1 MTFVLIRE
9 DRHGFCCSF
18 DHPSFLVSVR
28 CSGLSGAPGRRGSP
42 GRRDQELTVLRITSR
57 FALSLLIAAVHL
69 AGASSA
75 PGGSRSPSGSAY
87 RCCCIGECH
96 CTGDCC
102 NHAPGVSGANKR
114 VAVHLRTATPSVHGS
129 KRCGVWQCTL
139 QRAPEKSKAKLV
151 GSPNE
156 FPVLPDPCRAPS
168 PSVEAVTSSERLF
181 QPSSPRA
188 PPENATQA

>member
-1 MTFVLIRE
+1 MNIL
-9 DRHGFCCSF
+9 
-18 DHPSFLVSVR
+18 PSSCRF
-28 CSGLSGAPGRRGSP
+28 GAPGYPEHRVAEGD
-42 GRRDQELTVLRITSR
+42 RDAKIGKQTVLRIVSR

-139 QRAPEKSKAKLV
+139 QRAPEKSKAKLT
-151 GSPNE
+151 GSPNQ
-156 FPVLPDPCRAPS
+156 FLAPRDPCWAPP
-168 PSVEAVTSSERLF
+168 PSVAAVTSSDRLDHHA
-181 QPSSPRA
+181 SPRA
-188 PPENATQA
+188 PPADAIRA

>member
-1 MTFVLIRE
+1 M
-9 DRHGFCCSF
+9 
-18 DHPSFLVSVR
+18 
-28 CSGLSGAPGRRGSP
+28 
-42 GRRDQELTVLRITSR
+42 LRITSR

-69 AGASSA
+69 AGVSSA
-75 PGGSRSPSGSAY
+75 PGGSRSPSTSAY

-114 VAVHLRTATPSVHGS
+114 VAVRLRTATPAVNGS

-139 QRAPEKSKAKLV
+139 QRAPEKSKAKLA

-156 FPVLPDPCRAPS
+156 FAALPDPCKAPS
-168 PSVEAVTSSERLF
+168 PTVAVVTSSDRLDHHA
-181 QPSSPRA
+181 SPRA
-188 PPENATQA
+188 PPENATRA

>member
-1 MTFVLIRE
+1 MNIL
-9 DRHGFCCSF
+9 
-18 DHPSFLVSVR
+18 PSSCRF
-28 CSGLSGAPGRRGSP
+28 GAPGCPEHRVAEGDWDAKI
-42 GRRDQELTVLRITSR
+42 GKQTVLRIVSR

-114 VAVHLRTATPSVHGS
+114 VAVHLRTATPSLHGS

-139 QRAPEKSKAKLV
+139 QRAPEKSKAKLT
-151 GSPNE
+151 GSPNQ
-156 FPVLPDPCRAPS
+156 FLAPPDPCWAPS
-168 PSVEAVTSSERLF
+168 PSVAAVTSSDRLDHHA
-181 QPSSPRA
+181 SPRA
-188 PPENATQA
+188 PPADAIRA